1 MKVANG
7 LDPSLRALLQ
17 DFYTE
22 FDIQSI
28 RISQATDIRDAEVSQ
43 VDIRFGL
50 SSGDGSQNYS
60 VAFKVLGQASDTHR
74 HLEGIDS
81 PPGFKLNLTGIGSEL
96 GRDEIGLKV
105 RSLIEAIRTRVA
117 KVHKEQSIMG
127 IRPLGKTFLLLN
139 KTRFEVLD
147 DDGEGQLRIRIL
159 RKDGSDEAGL
169 TANDLLDGLYSGAI
183 VQV

>member
-1 MKVANG
+1 MKTASELN
-7 LDPSLRALLQ
+7 PSLRGLLQ

-43 VDIRFGL
+43 VDIGFG
-50 SSGDGSQNYS
+50 SDSGDSSQNY
-60 VAFKVLGQASDTHR
+60 AATFKVLHEASDTHR
-74 HLEGIDS
+74 YLS
-81 PPGFKLNLTGIGSEL
+81 GIGAPPDFKVDLTAAGKEL
-96 GRDEIGLKV
+96 GPEEICNRIRTFMDAV
-105 RSLIEAIRTRVA
+105 RSRVA

-127 IRPLGKTFLLLN
+127 IRPLGKTFVLHN

-147 DDGEGQLRIRIL
+147 DDGEGQLRIRIV

-183 VQV
+183 TEA